1 MYDRELNPSVAVGT
15 DFKPRT
21 RLGPEEGLI
30 RAYVARRQTQGYRTL
45 RKVPYCL
52 HPLMDWLSDSGL
64 DLRMLTPSAA
74 EDYQSYLV
82 TKQTEGRVHYS
93 TQSVRDMVNVTEGFY
108 DYLRDTGLVATNPF
122 HGLPRVKSSGQLP
135 SPKEM
140 AELLDSLRQF
150 GTEPHKGKR
159 QNRYKLHVVAELMY
173 ATGMR
178 LSEVA
183 ALEVRD
189 IDFRSS
195 VVTIREGKGGV
206 QRKAY
211 LNDYA
216 REVLRIY
223 VDQMR
228 TVVNR
233 NPENPT
239 LFGVS
244 SGKNLDSWLNGWLKK
259 TCGLTSH
266 TFRHAVGT
274 HLLQKGCDLR
284 FIQLILGHEDLK
296 STALYTKI
304 TKEDLKDQL
313 DKFHPRS

>member
-1 MYDRELNPSVAVGT
+1 MTMPLGTALEPKTHREPDKA
-15 DFKPRT
+15 
-21 RLGPEEGLI
+21 LI
-30 RAYVARRQTQGYRTL
+30 RAYVSRRQSQGYRTL
-45 RKVPYCL
+45 RKIPYCL
-52 HPLMDWLSDSGL
+52 HPLLEWLADSGG
-64 DLRMLTPSAA
+64 DLQSLTPAQA
-74 EDYQSYLV
+74 EDYQAWLV
-82 TKQTEGRVHYS
+82 TKETEGRVHYAS
-93 TQSVRDMVNVTEGFY
+93 QSVRDMINITDGFY
-108 DYLRDTGLVATNPF
+108 AYLRDTGLVPTNPF
-122 HGLPRVKSSGQLP
+122 HGMARVRSAQILPRFVP

-140 AELLDSLRQF
+140 AELLNTLRRF
-150 GTEPHKGKR
+150 GTEPQLGKR
-159 QNRYKLHVVAELMY
+159 RSLYKLHVVAELMY
-173 ATGMR
+173 STGLR

-195 VVTIREGKGGV
+195 VVTVREGKGGG
-206 QRKAY
+206 QRQAY

-223 VDQMR
+223 VEQMR
-228 TVVNR
+228 SVVNHKA
-233 NPENPT
+233 EGET

-244 SGKNLDSWLNGWLKK
+244 SGKNLDHWLNTWLKK

-274 HLLQKGCDLR
+274 HLLQRGCDLR

-313 DKFHPRS
+313 DRFHPRS